1 MNELIKIK
9 KKDGIETVNARELH
23 EFLEVGVRFNDWI
36 RRRIDKYEFLKDV
49 DFSVLISEY
58 TDRPPSREYYISLD
72 MAKELSMV
80 ENNDKGKQARKY
92 FIQVEKEFKKS
103 KQLTGMDLIAVA
115 LVEANSLIEKKD
127 NQLLEQKPA
136 VDFYKAVTNSKD
148 AIDIGS
154 ASKVLH
160 YGGGRHKLFVFLR
173 DNGILMQN
181 NQPYQEYID
190 RGYFRTI
197 EQKYVKPDG
206 STHINIKTV
215 VYQKGLDYIRKLLL
229 QEAAA

>member
-1 MNELIKIK
+1 LGGMQNSK
-9 KKDGIETVNARELH
+9 
-23 EFLEVGVRFNDWI
+23 
-36 RRRIDKYEFLKDV
+36 
-49 DFSVLISEY
+49 
-58 TDRPPSREYYISLD
+58 EYYISLD

-160 YGGGRHKLFVFLR
+160 YGGGRNKLFVFLR